1 MNPSLLVV
9 CLSVVCVFFA
19 LVIIDLE
26 MDNVEL
32 AYGEDF
38 TSYGFM
44 QIMWALNSSLKN
56 LLYELCWALNEI
68 MQIKELE

>member
-44 QIMWALNSSLKN
+44 QIM
-56 LLYELCWALNEI
+56 
-68 MQIKELE
+68 